1 MRPAGDPAGQG
12 GEHHLEIILVLL
24 IVAVLNGAVAF
35 IDEML
40 SDLVPMTLNADQ
52 YMIAAGG
59 GSMVSVLFDILLGFG
74 VSLIIL
80 KFLKKGFETYVM
92 WTDGDPDVE
101 PTHLVIR
108 FIQAIAVAVCFPV
121 LYGWLV
127 EITQNLTDELMSA
140 IGAATNYDW
149 QAWVNGISS
158 LGLVTAIFGL
168 IFVVCYFVLYFQF
181 LMRGLEIMILRIGLP
196 LACVGLLDNDKGVF
210 KTYINKFFQSTLAV
224 VVQICLCKLG
234 VGMMMNVGIN
244 MNIFWGIAC
253 IVLAIKTPRF
263 LSEFMVPTGG
273 GGAGVIN
280 NVYHSV
286 RLVGM
291 AKGMI
296 K

>member
-1 MRPAGDPAGQG
+1 M
-12 GEHHLEIILVLL
+12 EVILVLL
-24 IVAVLNGAVAF
+24 IVAALNGAVAF

-40 SDLVPMTLNADQ
+40 SGLVPMTLNAEQ
-52 YMIAAGG
+52 YMTAAGG
-59 GSMVSVLFDILLGFG
+59 GSMVGVLFDILLGFG

-80 KFLKKGFETYVM
+80 KFLKKGFECYVM
-92 WTDGDPDVE
+92 WTDGDPDTE
-101 PTHLVIR
+101 PAPLVIR

-121 LYGWLV
+121 RYGWLA
-127 EITQNLTDELMSA
+127 EITQNLTDELMTAISA
-140 IGAATNYDW
+140 STGYDW

-168 IFVVCYFVLYFQF
+168 IFVICYFVLYFQF

-196 LACVGLLDNDKGVF
+196 LACVGLLDSDKGVF

-234 VGMMMNVGIN
+234 VGMMMNVSI

>member
-1 MRPAGDPAGQG
+1 M
-12 GEHHLEIILVLL
+12 EVILILL

-40 SDLVPMTLNADQ
+40 IVLVPMTLNADQ
-52 YMIAAGG
+52 YMTMAGG
-59 GSMVSVLFDILLGFG
+59 GNMVSVLFDILLGFG

-80 KFLKKGFETYVM
+80 KFLKKGFECYVM
-92 WTDGDPDVE
+92 WTDGDPDTE
-101 PTHLVIR
+101 PTYLVIR

-121 LYGWLV
+121 MYGWLA
-127 EITQNLTDELMSA
+127 EITQSLTDELMAA
-140 IGAATNYDW
+140 IGSGTNYDW

-168 IFVVCYFVLYFQF
+168 VFVICYFVLYFQF

-196 LACVGLLDNDKGVF
+196 LACVGLLDSDKGVF
-210 KTYINKFFQSTLAV
+210 KSYINKFFQSTFAV

-234 VGMMMNVGIN
+234 VGMMMNVSV

-263 LSEFMVPTGG
+263 LSEFMVPTS

-291 AKGMI
+291 AKGVI

>member
-1 MRPAGDPAGQG
+1 MRPAGFPAGQG
-12 GEHHLEIILVLL
+12 GENHLEIILVLL
-24 IVAVLNGAVAF
+24 IVAILNGAVAF

-52 YMIAAGG
+52 YMIATGG

-80 KFLKKGFETYVM
+80 KFLKKGFECYVM
-92 WTDGDPDVE
+92 WTDGDPDME
-101 PTHLVIR
+101 PTQLVIR

-121 LYGWLV
+121 MYGWLA

-234 VGMMMNVGIN
+234 VGMMMNVGVN

-263 LSEFMVPTGG
+263 LSEFIVPTGG
-273 GGAGVIN
+273 GAGIIN
-280 NVYHSV
+280 NMYHSV

>member
-1 MRPAGDPAGQG
+1 M
-12 GEHHLEIILVLL
+12 EIILVLL

-52 YMIAAGG
+52 YMMAAGG

-121 LYGWLV
+121 MYGWLA
-127 EITQNLTDELMSA
+127 EITQNLTDELMTA

-234 VGMMMNVGIN
+234 VGMMMNIGIN

-273 GGAGVIN
+273 GAGVIN
-280 NVYHSV
+280 NMYHSV